1 MNKKWFGFSIFML
14 IFSSIMTFLYFLALF
29 ISPYIMIP
37 NIPKELMIISIL
49 FGIFIGTAMMY
60 FAIKSLYRHG
70 TKVKIIKSDDT
81 PPLNA
86 KEFENLLDDI
96 KLTKIGPEMMNHVKE
111 CQLCTEMSMALN
123 NQVNKHIEE
132 KSKLT

>member
-1 MNKKWFGFSIFML
+1 MNKKWFAFRIFML
-14 IFSSIMTFLYFLALF
+14 MFSSIVTFLYLMALY
-29 ISPYIMIP
+29 ISPFFMMPGIS
-37 NIPKELMIISIL
+37 KELMVSAIL
-49 FGIFIGTAMMY
+49 FGIFVGSTIIY
-60 FAIKSLYRHG
+60 FAVRSLYHSG

-111 CQLCTEMSMALN
+111 CQMCTEMSMALN

-132 KSKLT
+132 SNKLV

>member
-1 MNKKWFGFSIFML
+1 MNKKWFAFRIFML
-14 IFSSIMTFLYFLALF
+14 MFSSVVTFLYLVALY
-29 ISPYIMIP
+29 ISPFFMMPGIS
-37 NIPKELMIISIL
+37 KELMVSAIL
-49 FGIFIGTAMMY
+49 FGIFVGSTIIY
-60 FAIKSLYRHG
+60 FAVKSLYYSG

-81 PPLNA
+81 PPLN
-86 KEFENLLDDI
+86 KPEFDKLLDDI

-132 KSKLT
+132 ANKLV